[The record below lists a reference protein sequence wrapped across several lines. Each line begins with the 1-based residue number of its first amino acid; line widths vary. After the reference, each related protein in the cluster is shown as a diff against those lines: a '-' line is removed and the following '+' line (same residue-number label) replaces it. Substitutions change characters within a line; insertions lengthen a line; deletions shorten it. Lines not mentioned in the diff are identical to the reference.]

1 MIVQLFNINSNKLY
15 LSGIDLLA
23 NRAVTTPQRSNMY
36 EILFDCKYFDKILNL
51 ALREIKEYTGDNFE
65 VYIKNMWGYMQNQ
78 EQNEPIDFNKN
89 LKDQL
94 FTKTEYSFIH
104 LVKSSKT
111 TFYFKGQGEGISLT
125 QGDMLI
131 FKTESFLREEFDTQD
146 RLALIGAITPVKDS
160 VELPKKTII

>member
-1 MIVQLFNINSNKLY
+1 MIVQLFNINPNKLY
-15 LSGIDLLA
+15 LNGIDLLA

-51 ALREIKEYTGDNFE
+51 ALKEIKEYTGEDFE
-65 VYIKNMWGYMQNQ
+65 IYIKNMWGYMQNG

-89 LKDQL
+89 LRDQL
-94 FTKTEYSFIH
+94 FTKSEYSFIH

-111 TFYFKGQGEGISLT
+111 TFYFKGQQEGINLT

-131 FKTESFLREEFDTQD
+131 FKTESFLREEFDTND
-146 RLALIGAITPVKDS
+146 RLALIGAITPVRS
-160 VELPKKTII
+160 IEPVKKALI